1 MRMMTRKRSSPIS
14 IDGSGRS
21 GRENGLP
28 TAGGGAGGRAGPES
42 PAGATC
48 ELRRPSVG
56 GKGVK
61 AGEKRSRYEEVD
73 TSDDEDNDDGD
84 DSSSSSDGDD
94 SKDSSDDTS
103 DAREKKRAKSAPD
116 RAAATTEIAPGV
128 ILGGPL
134 PHGATISTTTPGA
147 VIVRVK
153 CHGLHATA
161 MVTRPTLPSG
171 ATPSFVDAKHAVSV
185 DAPSSPAAHSDAS
198 FPASPP
204 LVPRR

>member
-1 MRMMTRKRSSPIS
+1 MMVTIHLPLRMVTIRRIPPKIR
-14 IDGSGRS
+14 
-21 GRENGLP
+21 P
-28 TAGGGAGGRAGPES
+28 T
-42 PAGATC
+42 
-48 ELRRPSVG
+48 
-56 GKGVK
+56 
-61 AGEKRSRYEEVD
+61 
-73 TSDDEDNDDGD
+73 
-84 DSSSSSDGDD
+84 
-94 SKDSSDDTS
+94 
-103 DAREKKRAKSAPD
+103 REKNAPNLLPD
-116 RAAATTEIAPGV
+116 ASPSTTEIAPGV

-185 DAPSSPAAHSDAS
+185 DAPSSPAAHSRRVVPGVAH
-198 FPASPP
+198 P